1 MGTGAKGEQAL
12 LDEGKGTPDAR
23 LLLLCETRA
32 RLAHLQ
38 TLAARLE
45 DVPGAAPRRWSVVP
59 CADAADA
66 RRLIAAADALLLD
79 LDAPLPVLEALGT
92 LPCPVLAVLHPT
104 TDARALADRVDE
116 VLPVDALSPLLLERT
131 LRLCDQERT
140 LTGRIEYL
148 AQRDVL
154 TGLPNRRLFERQLEL
169 ALLGAERHDRRVA
182 VGCLA
187 IDDFLELAAELG
199 QARTEQLLVATAE
212 RLAAS
217 LRRSDLVAR
226 AHEDSFLLMLEL
238 PGEATDLAV
247 MAEKL
252 IASVAEPL
260 VLDGARVR
268 PRASLGVA
276 LFPAGGHRAE
286 ELLNEA
292 RSALT
297 EVQNSGGDDFRFFD
311 AELEVV
317 TRQRLLIEEA
327 LPGAIERGELS
338 VRYQPR
344 LDLARMRITGA
355 EVLARWRSPEFGDV
369 SPERF
374 IPVAEESGAIA
385 HVGAWVLRT
394 ALADLRR
401 WQDAGHDLHL
411 GVNVSAGQFR
421 REDFAARVRREIG
434 AAGIEPRSLELEITE
449 RVFVANV
456 TEHLTLFDDLTA
468 LGIGF
473 AVDDFGIG
481 YSSLA
486 YLKHFP
492 VHALKIDRAFVG
504 PLPDSPED
512 AAIVRAIV
520 ALGHALGLRVV
531 AEGVETAAQLE
542 FLHGAGCDEVQGFLI
557 SPGCEVGE
565 FEAML
570 ADGISLAALPT
581 GHHGASADQAREA
594 AK

>member
-1 MGTGAKGEQAL
+1 MHARE
-12 LDEGKGTPDAR
+12 DETLAAR
-23 LLLLCETRA
+23 LLLLCQTDA
-32 RLAHLQ
+32 RRQRIASM
-38 TLAARLE
+38 AAGLSL
-45 DVPGAAPRRWSVVP
+45 VPGAGGRAWQSTV
-59 CADAADA
+59 CADAREA
-66 RRLIAAADALLLD
+66 RRLGAAADALLVD
-79 LDAPLPVLEALGT
+79 VDAPLQVLEELGP
-92 LPCPVLAVLHPT
+92 LPCPILAVLHDAV
-104 TDARALADRVDE
+104 DARILADRVDE
-116 VLPVDALSPLLLERT
+116 VLPARELSPLLLERT
-131 LRLCDQERT
+131 LRLCDQQRT

-169 ALLGAERHDRRVA
+169 ALLGAERHDRRIA

-187 IDDFLELAAELG
+187 IDGFLELAAELG
-199 QARTEQLLVATAE
+199 QARTEQLLIATAE
-212 RLAAS
+212 RLGAS

-238 PGEATDLAV
+238 PGEATDLAIA
-247 MAEKL
+247 AEKL
-252 IASVAEPL
+252 LASVSQAL

-268 PRASLGVA
+268 PRASLGMA
-276 LFPAGGHRAE
+276 LYPAGGHHAE
-286 ELLNEA
+286 ALLNEA
-292 RSALT
+292 RSALA
-297 EVQNSGGDDFRFFD
+297 EVQDSGGDDFRFFD

-317 TRQRLLIEEA
+317 TRQRRLIEEA

-355 EVLARWRSPEFGDV
+355 EVLARWRSPEFGEV
-369 SPERF
+369 SPDRF

-385 HVGAWVLRT
+385 RVGAWVLRT

-401 WQDAGHDLHL
+401 WQDAGHPLHL
-411 GVNVSAGQFR
+411 AVNVSAGQFR

-434 AAGIEPRSLELEITE
+434 AAGIAPDALELEITE
-449 RVFVANV
+449 RVFVTNV
-456 TEHLTLFDDLTA
+456 TEHLALFDELTD

-504 PLPDSPED
+504 PLPASPED

-531 AEGVETAAQLE
+531 AEGVETQAQLE

-557 SPGCEVGE
+557 SPGCTPEE
-565 FEAML
+565 FETL
-570 ADGISLAALPT
+570 LETGVSLATSPVDV
-581 GHHGASADQAREA
+581 GAGPLREA
-594 AK
+594 AE

>member
-1 MGTGAKGEQAL
+1 LHARE
-12 LDEGKGTPDAR
+12 DETLAAR
-23 LLLLCETRA
+23 LLLLCQTDA
-32 RLAHLQ
+32 RRQRIASM
-38 TLAARLE
+38 AAGLSL
-45 DVPGAAPRRWSVVP
+45 VPGAGGRAWQSTV
-59 CADAADA
+59 CADAREA
-66 RRLIAAADALLLD
+66 RRLGAAADALLVD
-79 LDAPLPVLEALGT
+79 VDAPLQVLEELGP
-92 LPCPVLAVLHPT
+92 LPCPILAVLHDAV
-104 TDARALADRVDE
+104 DARILADRVDE
-116 VLPVDALSPLLLERT
+116 VLPARELSPLLLERT
-131 LRLCDQERT
+131 LRLCDQGRT

-169 ALLGAERHDRRVA
+169 ALLGAERHDRRIA

-187 IDDFLELAAELG
+187 IDGFLELAAELG
-199 QARTEQLLVATAE
+199 QARTEQLLIATAE
-212 RLAAS
+212 RLGAS

-238 PGEATDLAV
+238 PGEATDLAIA
-247 MAEKL
+247 AEKL
-252 IASVAEPL
+252 LASVSQAL

-268 PRASLGVA
+268 PRASLGMA
-276 LFPAGGHRAE
+276 LYPAGGHHAE
-286 ELLNEA
+286 ALLNEA
-292 RSALT
+292 RSALA
-297 EVQNSGGDDFRFFD
+297 EVQDSGGDDFRFFD

-317 TRQRLLIEEA
+317 TRQRRLIEAA

-355 EVLARWRSPEFGDV
+355 EVLARWRSPEFGEV
-369 SPERF
+369 SPDRF

-385 HVGAWVLRT
+385 RVGAWVLRT

-401 WQDAGHDLHL
+401 WQDAGHPLHL
-411 GVNVSAGQFR
+411 AVNVSAGQFR

-434 AAGIEPRSLELEITE
+434 AAGIAPDALELEITE
-449 RVFVANV
+449 RVFVTNV
-456 TEHLTLFDDLTA
+456 TEHLALFDELTD

-504 PLPDSPED
+504 PLPASPED

-531 AEGVETAAQLE
+531 AEGVETQAQLE

-557 SPGCEVGE
+557 SPGCTPEE
-565 FEAML
+565 FETL
-570 ADGISLAALPT
+570 LETGVSLATSPVDVGT
-581 GHHGASADQAREA
+581 GPLREA
-594 AK
+594 AE

>member
-1 MGTGAKGEQAL
+1 MPDEEKGA
-12 LDEGKGTPDAR
+12 PDAR
-23 LLLLCETRA
+23 LLLLCETQERQH
-32 RLAHLQ
+32 RLEA
-38 TLAARLE
+38 LAAGLD
-45 DVPGAAPRRWSVVP
+45 DVPGAASRRWTVEP
-59 CADAADA
+59 CTDASEA
-66 RRLIAAADALLLD
+66 RRLVAAADALLLD
-79 LDAPLPVLEALGT
+79 LDAPLPVLEELGA
-92 LPCPVLAVLHPT
+92 LPCPVLAVLHEGT
-104 TDARALADRVDE
+104 QAAALAARVDE
-116 VLPVDALSPLLLERT
+116 LLPAEALSALLLERT

-187 IDDFLELAAELG
+187 IDDFLELASELG
-199 QARTEQLLVATAE
+199 QSRTEQLLLAVAD

-238 PGEATDLAV
+238 PGEATDLAI

-252 IASVAEPL
+252 LASVAEPL
-260 VLDGARVR
+260 VLDGSRVR
-268 PRASLGVA
+268 PRASLGMA
-276 LFPAGGHRAE
+276 LFPAGGHRAG

-292 RSALT
+292 RSALE
-297 EVQNSGGDDFRFFD
+297 EVQNAGGDDFRFFD

-317 TRQRLLIEEA
+317 TRQRLLIEQA

-355 EVLARWRSPEFGDV
+355 EVLARWCSPEFGEV

-401 WQDAGHDLHL
+401 WQDAGHELHL

-434 AAGIEPRSLELEITE
+434 TAGIAPQSLELEITE

-456 TEHLTLFDDLTA
+456 TEHLSLFDELTE

-520 ALGHALGLRVV
+520 ALGHALDLRVV

-542 FLHGAGCDEVQGFLI
+542 FLHAAGCDEVQGFLI
-557 SPGCEVGE
+557 SPGCTVED

-570 ADGISLAALPT
+570 VDGVSLPAGRADGAAERT
-581 GHHGASADQAREA
+581 REQAR
-594 AK
+594 